1 MRITSKAMRASARDE
16 RCTLGILGVCNER
29 TDTTVL
35 CHLPNES
42 HGLARKSDDL
52 SACYGCAAC
61 HDVIDGRVPWPSEE
75 KAHAEWYMRR
85 AQIRTL
91 VRMVEKGII
100 TIKGVAA

>member
-1 MRITSKAMRASARDE
+1 MRIVSKTMRASARDE
-16 RCTLGILGVCNER
+16 NCTLSILGICNER

-42 HGLARKSDDL
+42 HGLARKSNNL
-52 SACYGCAAC
+52 SACYGCLAC
-61 HDVIDGRVPWPSEE
+61 HDVIDGRIPWPAKE

-91 VRMVEKGII
+91 VSMEEKGILA
-100 TIKGVAA
+100 IKGVAA

>member
-1 MRITSKAMRASARDE
+1 MRIVSKAMRASARDE

-35 CHLPNES
+35 CQS

-52 SACYGCAAC
+52 SACYGCSAC